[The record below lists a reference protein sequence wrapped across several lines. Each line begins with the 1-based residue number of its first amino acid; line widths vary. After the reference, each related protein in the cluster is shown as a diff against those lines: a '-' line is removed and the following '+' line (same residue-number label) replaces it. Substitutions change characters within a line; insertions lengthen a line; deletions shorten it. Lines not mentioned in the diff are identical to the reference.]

1 MSDHAHHGPSYKD
14 YLMIFVG
21 LAILTT
27 TTVVIANSGLGERSK
42 EFLAF
47 LIASVKTLMVAT
59 IFMHLRFE
67 TKTIVIF
74 AVSPVVLAIAFIL
87 LISPDIGVAG

>member
-14 YLMIFVG
+14 YLMIFLSLTV
-21 LAILTT
+21 LTT
-27 TTVVIANSGLGERSK
+27 VTVMIAKSGLGEGLK

-47 LIASVKTLMVAT
+47 FIASIKTILVAT

>member
-14 YLMIFVG
+14 YLMIFLSLTV
-21 LAILTT
+21 LTT
-27 TTVVIANSGLGERSK
+27 VTVMIAKSGLGEGLK

-47 LIASVKTLMVAT
+47 FIASIKTILVAT

-74 AVSPVVLAIAFIL
+74 AVSPVVLAVVFIL